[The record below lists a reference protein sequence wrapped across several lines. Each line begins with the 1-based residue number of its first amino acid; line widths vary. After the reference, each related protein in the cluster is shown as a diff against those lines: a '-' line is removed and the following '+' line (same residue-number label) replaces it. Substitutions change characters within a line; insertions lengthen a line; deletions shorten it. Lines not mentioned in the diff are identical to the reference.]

1 MVEQV
6 DRKEKKRKETEKKY
20 THLFA
25 RPGLMHHLT
34 PDQILLF
41 QICQTKRF
49 QRKKEGGRQNA
60 L

>member
-1 MVEQV
+1 LTEKK
-6 DRKEKKRKETEKKY
+6 RKEKKRKEKKY